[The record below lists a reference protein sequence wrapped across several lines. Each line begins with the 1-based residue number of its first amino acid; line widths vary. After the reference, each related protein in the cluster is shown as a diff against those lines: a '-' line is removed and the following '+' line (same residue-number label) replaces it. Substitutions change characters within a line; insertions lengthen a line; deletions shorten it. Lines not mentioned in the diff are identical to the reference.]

1 MADNSE
7 ELFAGSRGPVLDF
20 KKGLTRWSKYNDP
33 TFLGFLLLFDW
44 TSPHDPTGSYY
55 LGGGSPLLAGGI
67 DEAVAGSDPSSW
79 NPPKGTAM
87 DYLKR
92 TEEFTRM
99 KYLNAFIN
107 TLKSINYYM
116 PWYWQSIEGLEE
128 LWKWKHFEDP
138 YRGGDDAM
146 LKIACLESIDLK
158 VTALMDFYKKACYD
172 FEHRRI
178 IIPENLR
185 KFKVSIYIEEIRK
198 FQIDKSFT
206 EGLTGSINSNLAK
219 SAASAAL
226 DNPITN
232 GISDILSQKDGDTLT
247 YINGA
252 GAQLMFDLH
261 YCEFE
266 TDESSV
272 FLANAN
278 MTLPEAA
285 TQLIAFKYEN
295 VRQESTYPFRYMEL
309 KNPSGNVGGFNMD
322 GALDKLKDRA
332 AQVVAGAVSKEIKN
346 LTGRL
351 NGLLLG
357 NVHGFSLGSLQTA
370 LTQGSLQSISREFA
384 EAISSVRNN
393 EVGELTGREKA
404 YSTSTVNSNLT
415 GTDKA
420 YEQGE
425 SPNTQLSGKDKA
437 HTSSTINPA
446 ISGNDNVFK

>member
-7 ELFAGSRGPVLDF
+7 EYFAGSRGPVDDF
-20 KKGLTRWSKYNDP
+20 KKGLTSWSEYNDP
-33 TFLGFLLLFDW
+33 TYLGFLLLFDW
-44 TSPHDPTGSYY
+44 TSPHDPTGNYY

-67 DEAVAGSDPSSW
+67 NEATAGKDPESW
-79 NPPKGTAM
+79 EPLAGTAM

-92 TEEFTRM
+92 NEEFSRM

-128 LWKWKHFEDP
+128 IWKWKHFEDP
-138 YRGGDDAM
+138 YKGGDDAI

-172 FEHRRI
+172 VEHRRM

-198 FQIDKSFT
+198 FQVKKSLVDT
-206 EGLTGSINSNLAK
+206 LTGSINSNLAA

-226 DNPITN
+226 DNPFVNKIN
-232 GISDILSQKDGDTLT
+232 DSLSQKDGDSLL

-252 GAQLMFDLH
+252 GSNVMFDLH
-261 YCEFE
+261 YCEFD

-278 MTLPEAA
+278 MMLPEMA
-285 TQLIAFKYEN
+285 TQLVAFKYEN
-295 VRQESTYPFRYMEL
+295 VRQESTYPFKYMEV
-309 KNPSGNVGGFNMD
+309 KNSSGNVGGFNQ
-322 GALDKLKDRA
+322 ANTLDKIKERA
-332 AQVVAGAVSKEIKN
+332 SQVVVGAAMSEAKK

-351 NGLLLG
+351 NGLILG

-404 YSTSTVNSNLT
+404 YSTTTVNNNLT
-415 GTDKA
+415 GTEKA

-425 SPNTQLSGKDKA
+425 SPNTQLSGD
-437 HTSSTINPA
+437 
-446 ISGNDNVFK
+446 DNVFG

>member
-1 MADNSE
+1 MADNTE
-7 ELFAGSRGPVLDF
+7 EFFAGSRGPVDDF
-20 KKGLTRWSKYNDP
+20 KKGLTSWSKYNDP
-33 TFLGFLLLFDW
+33 TYLGFLLLFDW

-67 DEAVAGSDPSSW
+67 NEATAGSDPESW
-79 NPPKGTAM
+79 EPLKGTAM

-92 TEEFTRM
+92 NEEFSRM
-99 KYLNAFIN
+99 TYLNAFIN

-128 LWKWKHFEDP
+128 IWKWKHFEDP
-138 YRGGDDAM
+138 YKGGDDAI

-172 FEHRRI
+172 VEHRRM

-198 FQIDKSFT
+198 FQVKSSLVDT
-206 EGLTGSINSNLAK
+206 LTGSINSNLAA

-226 DNPITN
+226 DNPFVNKINDT
-232 GISDILSQKDGDTLT
+232 LSQKDGDSLL

-252 GAQLMFDLH
+252 GSSVMFDLH
-261 YCEFE
+261 YCEFD

-278 MTLPEAA
+278 MMLPEMA
-285 TQLIAFKYEN
+285 TQLVAFKYEN
-295 VRQESTYPFRYMEL
+295 VRQESTYPFKYMEV
-309 KNPSGNVGGFNMD
+309 KNSSGNVGGFNPAD
-322 GALDKLKDRA
+322 TLDKIKERA
-332 AQVVAGAVSKEIKN
+332 SQVAIGAAMSQAKK

-404 YSTSTVNSNLT
+404 YSTTTVNNNLT
-415 GTDKA
+415 GTEKA

-425 SPNTQLSGKDKA
+425 SPNTQLSGD
-437 HTSSTINPA
+437 
-446 ISGNDNVFK
+446 DNVFG